1 MKEALL
7 QCTNEELEAEDQ
19 EKSTWSGKT
28 IYELLRN
35 RDPSR
40 SLSQTRTD
48 EHDSDVTTSP
58 INDVIVGHC
67 LLDHDLT
74 HFEKSSKNDGAR
86 ISEIIMDGSS
96 SSLRAME
103 RGDSGEEEQQLSQEQ
118 QLPQEEQLSQ
128 EQQQLFSTQM
138 NENNFAEKRKEDDRK
153 RDTTNIEPETQ
164 VKPET
169 QLGSQSQTE
178 GETQVPPVQ
187 DGSGLSTK
195 AQLCPQGGETQL
207 AIALTL
213 FEHPAILAA
222 CYCLACLHQL
232 TGLDFVTSLGVILA
246 MISMV
251 SMFFF

>member
-7 QCTNEELEAEDQ
+7 QCTNDELEAEDQ

-35 RDPSR
+35 GDPSR
-40 SLSQTRTD
+40 SRSQTRTD
-48 EHDSDVTTSP
+48 EQDSDVTTSP

-74 HFEKSSKNDGAR
+74 HFEKDDSSKNDGAR
-86 ISEIIMDGSS
+86 ISKIIMDGSS

-103 RGDSGEEEQQLSQEQ
+103 RGDSGEEEK
-118 QLPQEEQLSQ
+118 QLPQEKQLS
-128 EQQQLFSTQM
+128 EEQQLFSTQM
-138 NENNFAEKRKEDDRK
+138 NENNFAEKRKEDDRE
-153 RDTTNIEPETQ
+153 RDITNIEPESQ
-164 VKPET
+164 VEHET
-169 QLGSQSQTE
+169 QLSSISQPE